1 VELSVYAFL
10 PGSRVVDV
18 TGEEEFDKFI
28 KNPYSFL
35 DRPELFVTYFKR
47 AWKTKRAPG
56 QYCAPIGDVS
66 HLVLPEFEKIARAHG
81 YDVVEGAPSHYHVA
95 RWFQNAGFTF
105 TRPEQA
111 KTFADFTA
119 GLEKIRRDG
128 MPLTRTQQSWVCVV
142 QGLRPIELI
151 PEGLYLNGPL
161 WPQTN
166 LDNACLWMVKPISEK
181 GRATLA
187 KTAA

>member
-1 VELSVYAFL
+1 
-10 PGSRVVDV
+10 
-18 TGEEEFDKFI
+18 
-28 KNPYSFL
+28 
-35 DRPELFVTYFKR
+35 
-47 AWKTKRAPG
+47 
-56 QYCAPIGDVS
+56 
-66 HLVLPEFEKIARAHG
+66 
-81 YDVVEGAPSHYHVA
+81 
-95 RWFQNAGFTF
+95 
-105 TRPEQA
+105 
-111 KTFADFTA
+111 
-119 GLEKIRRDG
+119 
-128 MPLTRTQQSWVCVV
+128 LTRTQQSWVCVV